1 MALVAPAP
9 KVKLICG
16 MISCR
21 EALFAQAR
29 DVLGGKFG
37 PCDIVSEV
45 MPFDFTHYYDQEM
58 GSPLYRQ
65 FVAFE
70 ELRDADMLVEAKVAS
85 NQIEATF
92 ASDED
97 PSDMPA
103 LIPNSGISGGMAP
116 VTSTMRRPINLDP
129 GYIES
134 GKLVLASMKN
144 FSHRIY
150 MGRGVFGEVTMQ
162 YRHGKWEAL
171 PWTFPDYASGR
182 YFGFLNEA
190 RERLMAERSGTGV
203 PPVSSSAYGGREEV
217 EETHGQDA
225 HATFTNNPS
234 VSP

>member
-1 MALVAPAP
+1 MALAAPAP

-16 MISCR
+16 MISSR
-21 EALFAQAR
+21 EALLAQAR
-29 DVLGGKFG
+29 EVLNGKFG
-37 PCDIVSEV
+37 PCDIVSEI

-70 ELRDADMLVEAKVAS
+70 GLCDADVLVEAKVAS
-85 NQIEATF
+85 NEIEQECACCG
-92 ASDED
+92 A
-97 PSDMPA
+97 PLDMPA
-103 LIPNSGISGGMAP
+103 RIPNSGIRGGMAP
-116 VTSTMRRPINLDP
+116 AQTHMGGTPMPRPINLDP

-162 YRHGKWEAL
+162 YRHGTWAPL

-182 YFGFLNEA
+182 YFGFLDQA
-190 RERLMAERSGTGV
+190 RERLMSGRGGTGLGSTAFPGCGMGDAQAGKPV
-203 PPVSSSAYGGREEV
+203 PPC
-217 EETHGQDA
+217 
-225 HATFTNNPS
+225 ATEGCQ
-234 VSP
+234 